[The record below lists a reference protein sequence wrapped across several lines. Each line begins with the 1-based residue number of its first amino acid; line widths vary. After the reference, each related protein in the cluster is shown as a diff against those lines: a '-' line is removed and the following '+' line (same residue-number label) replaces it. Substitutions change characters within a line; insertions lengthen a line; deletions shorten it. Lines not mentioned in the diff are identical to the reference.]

1 MDSALIISFYL
12 NDIHSSIGQKTPFK
26 TFPGAEGLLRGS
38 ILFVVHRRAQE
49 AKEKGKDPMQWI
61 RLC

>member
-1 MDSALIISFYL
+1 MHSPSATFFDILIL
-12 NDIHSSIGQKTPFK
+12 RIGQKTPFK

-49 AKEKGKDPMQWI
+49 AKEEGKDPLQWI